1 MLLTQPT
8 DAARFRTL
16 AEVESALAL
25 TPQPTA
31 AATDVALTVHDDIG
45 AVAEEWRAFEHEADC
60 TAFQAC
66 AWHEAWQTHIGD
78 AAGVRPAIVA
88 GRRHGRLLFIM
99 PLAVEPGRFARR
111 LVWHASDL
119 CDYNTPLLAHDFA
132 RAIDGPTFAA
142 LFADVCRDIAARPG
156 LAFDAIDLTK
166 MPETVGDQLNPFMAL
181 ATTLNPS
188 GAHTT
193 RLAASW
199 DDFYT
204 AKRSSATRRRD
215 RTKRKR
221 LAGLGEVRFVTADTP
236 ADIAATL
243 DTLIAQKSQAFNK
256 MGVPDLFAKPGHRA
270 FFHAV
275 ATDPS
280 ARDLIHV
287 SRLDVG
293 HTPAAANLGLVLG
306 GAYYHMLASYDAGAV
321 SRFGPGAAHL
331 QDLMAYAIDR
341 GCHTFDFTIGDER
354 YKREWS
360 DRALLLHD
368 HRSAATLKGWVTTLP
383 AEAVARVK
391 RVLKQTP
398 FLWQAVR
405 SGRAMVAGLRGRG
418 GDSKPMASDDES

>member
-8 DAARFRTL
+8 DATRFRPL
-16 AEVESALAL
+16 ADVKSALAL
-25 TPQPTA
+25 TPRLTTT
-31 AATDVALTVHDDIG
+31 ATDVALTVHDDLG
-45 AVAEEWRAFEHEADC
+45 AVAEEWRTFEHEAGC

-78 AAGVRPAIVA
+78 PSGVRPAIVV
-88 GRRHGRLLFIM
+88 GRRQGRLLFIM
-99 PLAVEPGRFARR
+99 PFAVESGRFVRR

-119 CDYNTPLLAHDFA
+119 CDYNTPLIARDFA
-132 RAIDGPTFAA
+132 REVDGPQFPPLFAA
-142 LFADVCRDIAARPG
+142 VCREIAARPG
-156 LAFDAIDLTK
+156 LAFDAVDLTK
-166 MPETVGDQLNPFMAL
+166 MPETVGDQPNPFMAL

-188 GAHTT
+188 GAHST
-193 RLAASW
+193 RLAATW

-221 LAGLGEVRFVTADTP
+221 LGDLGEVRFVTAETDE
-236 ADIAATL
+236 DIARTL
-243 DTLIAQKSQAFNK
+243 NVLIAQKSPAFNK

-275 ATDPS
+275 ASDPS

-293 HTPAAANLGLVLG
+293 PIPAAANLGLVLG
-306 GAYYHMLASYDAGAV
+306 GAYYHMLASYDAGPV

-368 HRSAATLKGWVTTLP
+368 HRCAATLKGSVATLP
-383 AEAVARVK
+383 TAAVARVK

-398 FLWQAVR
+398 FLWRAVR
-405 SGRAMVAGLRGRG
+405 SGRAMVAALRRRG
-418 GDSKPMASDDES
+418 SAAEGDEA